1 MNTLQLRDL
10 LQRFNTPT
18 SPIIV
23 CAVDELPTIRLKRG
37 KNYGFVVN
45 LSPKSSPGSHW
56 IAIYIQNI
64 DGEQLGYYI
73 RPRSAYL
80 TKFLRKN
87 CSRIGYSKR
96 QLQQL
101 HTNVCGMY
109 AAYFLIHMINGFP
122 FSAFLSKFSRNLL
135 INDHFI
141 VKIYNY
147 YLRNYLTNQLAN

>member
-10 LQRFNTPT
+10 LQRYNTPAT
-18 SPIIV
+18 PIAV
-23 CAVDELPTIRLKRG
+23 CAVDELPTSPLKSG

-45 LSPKSSPGSHW
+45 LSVKSSPGSHW
-56 IAIYIQNI
+56 IGIYIQNI
-64 DGEQLGYYI
+64 DGKQLGYYMDSYSF

-80 TKFLRKN
+80 TEFLRKN
-87 CSRIGYSKR
+87 CRHIAYSNK

-101 HTNVCGMY
+101 NTNVCGMY
-109 AAYFLIHMINGFP
+109 AAYFLIHMINNYP
-122 FSAFLSKFSRNLL
+122 FAAFLSKFSRNLL

-147 YLRNYLTNQLAN
+147 YLRKKN